1 MRFARSRS
9 ALVSALLASSLAF
22 FALGCPGRPAVAP
35 TYQVQ
40 AGVPIAEKDVPLA
53 ITQYVFTGVDKPD
66 RLALGRPLADRMLMR
81 ARELFASG
89 REETGLAAVRLAAM
103 LVRDNDVPPES
114 LSDGAVAAF
123 DAAVQGPAARGD
135 EGAAVGLYL
144 FWTLARPADPRP
156 KQHLEALA
164 KWTES
169 PQGVPSALVS
179 LGREA
184 LRRSEA
190 LAYAPTS
197 GDLPA
202 ADASIVRWMD
212 QIVAFKDG
220 ERTPARYN
228 DEVYWAVFGFHT
240 SAARLVAGHL
250 RAGDVGGAIEAI
262 SAPQTQ
268 GFVSEPLRR
277 ALLDAG
283 SEPSQ
288 DAYEGVLAALMGEAK
303 KGEGLVEPM
312 SDAILGTAL
321 TATGAYPRDTRIAE
335 VVARGMLMS
344 GAGDAAP
351 AILARALLGTADD
364 PRRPPAKDL
373 GHALTIATAAVRD
386 YADREEYDASRR
398 TYAATLPLLSAAN
411 EVGGV
416 DPSSAEVETLMALVE
431 GEAGRPEVAR
441 SLFDEA
447 IASDPIPVALAG
459 RARLDARDGD
469 LAQARARM
477 AKALAAKGL
486 QEDLLLAADIYALSG
501 DLARRAGDQAAARQ
515 GFEDALRM
523 LAAAHTAKNV
533 SPADLGRRTA
543 RILARFDGAEAKE
556 DDAASVAES
565 TSTEP
570 KMVAGSVLH
579 RFLRALR
586 APDPKRARA
595 AFRRAMD
602 LGLRSEDL
610 VRAAVLARA
619 IAKRAN
625 VTVDPDV
632 TKVLTS
638 AAAKDDAAGRLAK
651 FALGQL
657 DDKTLVSKAGSARRV
672 QQAQFVIAITRWGDG
687 GLPAAKKDLETV
699 AHGDV
704 IGAVEVEMALELL
717 EPDKAVLPGTV
728 KGQP

>member
-9 ALVSALLASSLAF
+9 ALLSAVVAGLAI
-22 FALGCPGRPAVAP
+22 FAIGCPGRPAVAP
-35 TYQVQ
+35 TYDGQPG
-40 AGVPIAEKDVPLA
+40 APIAEKDIPLA
-53 ITQYVFTGVDKPD
+53 VTQYVFAGVDKPD
-66 RLALGRPLADRMLMR
+66 RLGLARPLAERMLLR
-81 ARELFASG
+81 ARDLFASG
-89 REETGLAAVRLAAM
+89 REETALAAVRLAAM
-103 LVRDNDVPPES
+103 LIRENDVAASS

-135 EGAAVGLYL
+135 EGASIGLYL

-156 KQHLEALA
+156 KAHLEALA

-179 LGREA
+179 IGREA
-184 LRRSEA
+184 LRRSDA
-190 LAYAPTS
+190 LAYAPTN

-202 ADASIVRWMD
+202 ADASIVKWMD
-212 QIVAFKDG
+212 QIVAFKEG
-220 ERTPARYN
+220 ERTPLRYN

-250 RAGDVGGAIEAI
+250 RGGDVAAAIEAI

-268 GFVSEPLRR
+268 GFVSDSLRH

-283 SEPSQ
+283 SQPNE
-288 DAYEGVLAALMGEAK
+288 AGYEGVLAALMGEAK
-303 KGEGLVEPM
+303 KGEGLQEPM

-321 TATGAYPRDTRIAE
+321 TATAAFPHDARIAE

-351 AILARALLGTADD
+351 AILARAMLGTADD
-364 PRRPPAKDL
+364 PRRPAAKDL
-373 GHALTIATAAVRD
+373 GHALTIGAAALRD
-386 YADREEYDASRR
+386 YADREEFDAARR
-398 TYAATLPLLSAAN
+398 TYKATIPLLLAAD

-416 DPSSAEVETLMALVE
+416 KPSAAQVKTLMALVE
-431 GEAGRPEVAR
+431 GEAGQPNVAR

-447 IASDPIPVALAG
+447 IASDPDPVALAG

-469 LAQARARM
+469 LTGARARL
-477 AKALAAKGL
+477 AKAVAAKGL
-486 QEDLLLAADIYALSG
+486 QDDLVLGADILTLSG
-501 DLARRAGDQAAARQ
+501 DLARRAGDVQAARTNFEEALRFLAAAR
-515 GFEDALRM
+515 
-523 LAAAHTAKNV
+523 TAKNA

-543 RILARFDGAEAKE
+543 RILARFEGAETKE

-565 TSTEP
+565 TSNDP
-570 KMVAGSVLH
+570 KVVAASVIH

-595 AFRRAMD
+595 SFRRAMD
-602 LGLRSEDL
+602 LGLRGEDL

-619 IAKRAN
+619 IARRAN

-632 TKVLTS
+632 AKVLT
-638 AAAKDDAAGRLAK
+638 AAATKDDAAGRLAK

-657 DDKTLVSKAGSARRV
+657 DEKTVVGKAGTARRV
-672 QQAQFVIAITRWGDG
+672 LQAQFVIALTRWGEG
-687 GLPAAKKDLETV
+687 GLTAAKKDLEV
-699 AHGDV
+699 VSKGDI
-704 IGAVEVEMALELL
+704 IGSLEIEMALELL
-717 EPDKAVLPGTV
+717 EPDKAVIPGTV
-728 KGQP
+728 KGPT